1 MPLLLLRKHMLIIVM
16 IMVLVLVMAM
26 AMLLMVLGD
35 AALAMTVEMWSRW
48 W

>member
-1 MPLLLLRKHMLIIVM
+1 MPLLLVREHMLIIVM
-16 IMVLVLVMAM
+16 IMVMAV

-48 W
+48 WWR